1 MLAGRGSKSL
11 TIAIE
16 SGSERMRRVVNKKL
30 SGEEIEAAARHAKQ
44 GGLKALKLYG
54 MVGLPCE
61 DNDDVENTAALLLR
75 LKKGTPGLR
84 FTLGVSTFV
93 PKAHTPFQWQGVRP
107 EAEKRLKLLA
117 KRLKPKGID
126 LRPESYGWSVIQAL
140 LSRSDRRLAPVIAAV
155 RGSQESLGGWKKA
168 YRAALA
174 GELPEARSAGVV
186 LPLPPSWQS
195 VVHDDWASDT
205 VLPWGH
211 LDGPLSQEKLQEH
224 RQQALSLG

>member
-1 MLAGRGSKSL
+1 MEAP
-11 TIAIE
+11 
-16 SGSERMRRVVNKKL
+16 RR
-30 SGEEIEAAARHAKQ
+30 
-44 GGLKALKLYG
+44 
-54 MVGLPCE
+54 
-61 DNDDVENTAALLLR
+61 LLLS

-168 YRAALA
+168 YRAALWPVNSLKPA
-174 GELPEARSAGVV
+174 AQALSYRCR
-186 LPLPPSWQS
+186 PSWHAWCTNDGPLTRCCPGAIS
-195 VVHDDWASDT
+195 
-205 VLPWGH
+205 
-211 LDGPLSQEKLQEH
+211 DGPLSQEKLQEH
-224 RQQALSLG
+224 RQQALSLGDRCRLGLPNPTEGSPANRIQPAMLRRLSKNGISVP